1 MGIKH
6 KLYNKMT
13 QFLIYSIPKLPVIT
27 TIVLAY
33 LKAHDKVNYSI
44 LTILLPVIIP
54 AGIGLLI
61 VIIAVIYLI
70 INRKK
75 INIKGNGIL
84 SNNGGPNA

>member
-6 KLYNKMT
+6 KLYDKMT
-13 QFLIYSIPKLPVIT
+13 QFLLYSIPKLPVMA

-33 LKAHDKVNYSI
+33 LKAHDKVDYSI

-70 INRKK
+70 VNRKK

-84 SNNGGPNA
+84 PDNGGPNA